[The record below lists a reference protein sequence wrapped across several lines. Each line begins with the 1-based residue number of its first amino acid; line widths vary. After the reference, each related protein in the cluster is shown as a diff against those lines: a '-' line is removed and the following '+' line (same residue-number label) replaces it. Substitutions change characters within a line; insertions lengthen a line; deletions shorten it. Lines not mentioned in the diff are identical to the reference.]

1 MLTLPF
7 SATWLDGLDILLLWF
22 LIYRLVILVRGT
34 RAVQMI
40 IGITVLGGGFY
51 LAQMLGMR
59 ALASALGSAI
69 DYIPLAIIVLFQSE
83 LREGLASFGRT
94 SFLPFLQGKAAHTAA
109 DELADAAWGLAR
121 KKLGAILVVEREQ
134 GLKNY
139 IETGVPVDAP
149 ISSDLT
155 LALFHH
161 ESPLHDGACI
171 LREGRIVA
179 ASCFLPLTQ
188 RKGLD
193 RTLGSR
199 HRAAIGMTEETDA
212 MAIVIS
218 EETGLIS
225 IALHGQLMR
234 GLSRDDVAA
243 KVTECL
249 TRDELT

>member
-40 IGITVLGGGFY
+40 IGITFLGGGFY
-51 LAQMLGMR
+51 VAQLLGLR

-94 SFLPFLQGKAAHTAA
+94 SFLPFIQGKASHTAA
-109 DELADAAWGLAR
+109 DELADAAWSLAR
-121 KKLGAILVVEREQ
+121 KKLGAILVIEREQ

-149 ISSDLT
+149 I
-155 LALFHH
+155 
-161 ESPLHDGACI
+161 
-171 LREGRIVA
+171 
-179 ASCFLPLTQ
+179 
-188 RKGLD
+188 
-193 RTLGSR
+193 
-199 HRAAIGMTEETDA
+199 
-212 MAIVIS
+212 
-218 EETGLIS
+218 
-225 IALHGQLMR
+225 
-234 GLSRDDVAA
+234 
-243 KVTECL
+243 
-249 TRDELT
+249 